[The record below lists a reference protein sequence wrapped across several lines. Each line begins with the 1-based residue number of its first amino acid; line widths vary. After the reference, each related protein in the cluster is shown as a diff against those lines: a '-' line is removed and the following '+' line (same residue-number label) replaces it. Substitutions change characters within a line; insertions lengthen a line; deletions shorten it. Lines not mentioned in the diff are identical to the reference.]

1 MRLIAVITAL
11 SVLAC
16 AAQARRPTHP
26 DLSGTWTHAS
36 YTWLQRP
43 AALKSLVITP
53 AEAEAYEAPRR
64 ALNGEL
70 NDPHDELGQ
79 AASEFP
85 EGGPGLARIDGE
97 IRSSWIVDPADGRI
111 PWTPAARERSLRF
124 LDRSAAA
131 DYAGVETRETDE
143 RCLTANGG
151 GAPLLNTH
159 DGNLLVIVQTP
170 DTVAIVSEKNHDARI
185 IHIAPPGGPTEPAD
199 SELPTWFGHS
209 IGHWEGSTLV
219 VITTRLRPGL
229 TKQMDDL
236 MFSDRTRVVE
246 RFTRSGPRKIRYQFE
261 VTDPTLFTQTW
272 RGDMVIR
279 ASDTPMF
286 EYACHE
292 GNYSLPGILAGA
304 RQADEQQAR

>member
-1 MRLIAVITAL
+1 MRPVAVAL
-11 SVLAC
+11 ALLAL
-16 AAQARRPTHP
+16 AGFAPADPLAPP

-43 AALKSLVITP
+43 EALKTLVITP

-70 NDPHDELGQ
+70 ADPVHDELGQ
-79 AASEFP
+79 ATSEFP

-97 IRSSWIVDPADGRI
+97 IRSSWIIDPADGRI
-111 PWTPAARERSLRF
+111 PWTEAARVRARRF
-124 LDRSAAA
+124 LDRSQPEDFAN
-131 DYAGVETRETDE
+131 VEAREADE

-170 DTVAIVSEKNHDARI
+170 DSVVLVSEKNHDARI
-185 IHIAPPGGPTEPAD
+185 VRIARPGEPLEPAASD
-199 SELPTWFGHS
+199 LPGWFGRS
-209 IGHWEGSTLV
+209 VGHWEGPTLV
-219 VITTRLRPGL
+219 VITTRLRAGL

-236 MFSDRTRVVE
+236 MFSDQTRVVE
-246 RFTRSGPRKIRYQFE
+246 RFTRSSPGEIRYRFE
-261 VTDPTLFTQTW
+261 VTDPTLFAQTW

-279 ASDTPMF
+279 ASDTPMY
-286 EYACHE
+286 E
-292 GNYSLPGILAGA
+292 
-304 RQADEQQAR
+304 